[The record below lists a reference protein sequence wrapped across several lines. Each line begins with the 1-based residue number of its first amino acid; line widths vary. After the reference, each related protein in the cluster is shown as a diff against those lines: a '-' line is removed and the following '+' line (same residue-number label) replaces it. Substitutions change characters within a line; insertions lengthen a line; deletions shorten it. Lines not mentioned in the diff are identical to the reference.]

1 VRSTRDIRTKIRTVR
16 NIEQICRAMKTVSSI
31 RLRRA
36 EQRLTRSRPYHAKI
50 EDLVGAVAAVTR
62 DHPFLQERPPAKTG
76 LILVTSDRGLCGSY
90 NAAAVRRA
98 FAVGPPSEMLAVPVG
113 RRGLL
118 YLRREGY
125 TIADELTPIGGE
137 PQVAAVYA
145 LAERMGAR
153 YLKGEIDK
161 LVTVYTRFLGGT
173 RTELTVEQVLPVRPR
188 LLGFA
193 EAIFEPEPHRILP
206 GLMERYLQSEV
217 LSAVLESSASEHA
230 ARVASMTAAS
240 DNANEMIDRLTLQY
254 NKARQAAITSELAE
268 IVSAADSTV

>member
-1 VRSTRDIRTKIRTVR
+1 MTSTRDIRNKIRTVR

-36 EQRLTRSRPYHAKI
+36 EQRLSRARPYHAKL
-50 EDLVGAVAAVTR
+50 EDLVGVVAAVTQ
-62 DHPFLQERPPAKTG
+62 DHPFLQEPPPGKTG

-98 FAVGPPSEMLAVPVG
+98 FAVGPPSEIVAAPAG

-118 YLRREGY
+118 HLRREGY
-125 TIADELTPIGGE
+125 TIAEQLTPIGGE
-137 PQVAAVYA
+137 PEVGAVYA
-145 LAERMGAR
+145 LAERMGRR
-153 YLKGEIDK
+153 YLDGEIAQ
-161 LVTVYTRFLGGT
+161 LVTVYTRFLGGA

-188 LLGFA
+188 LVSFSD
-193 EAIFEPEPHRILP
+193 AIFEPRPQRILP
-206 GLMERYLQSEV
+206 GLMARYLQSEV

-240 DNANEMIDRLTLQY
+240 DNANEMIDQLTLDY
-254 NKARQAAITSELAE
+254 NKARQASITKELAE
-268 IVSAADSTV
+268 IVSAADSTI